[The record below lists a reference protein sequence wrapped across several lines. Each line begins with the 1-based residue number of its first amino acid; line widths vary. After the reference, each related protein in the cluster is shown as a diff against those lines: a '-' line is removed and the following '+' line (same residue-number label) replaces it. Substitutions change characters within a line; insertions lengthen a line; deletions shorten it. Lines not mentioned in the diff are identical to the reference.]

1 MSKNRKSNETS
12 RLAMVLAALSV
23 AGMLAGSIFATT
35 MIVSARTLQSAYAE
49 SYSSPQDQKM
59 STEKSN
65 STKGD
70 DSKSQSTNMGANASI
85 SAGASYKHSYPKEKT
100 DDKKTF
106 TVHAE
111 NHLYKPRDKETL

>member
-1 MSKNRKSNETS
+1 MSKRKSNETS
-12 RLAMVLAALSV
+12 RLAMVLAALSM
-23 AGMLAGSIFATT
+23 ASMLAASIFATT
-35 MIVSARTLQSAYAE
+35 MIVSATTLQSAYAE

-59 STEKSN
+59 AGEKSN

-100 DDKKTF
+100 NDKTPF
-106 TVHAE
+106 TAHA
-111 NHLYKPRDKETL
+111 